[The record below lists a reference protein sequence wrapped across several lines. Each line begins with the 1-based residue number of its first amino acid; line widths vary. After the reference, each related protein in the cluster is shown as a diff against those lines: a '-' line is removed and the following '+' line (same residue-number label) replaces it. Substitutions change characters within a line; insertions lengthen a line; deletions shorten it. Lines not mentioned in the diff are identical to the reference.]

1 MSSEATIA
9 VAPGAVGPVREKDRI
24 HNLDMLR
31 GWAILGILAVNAIS
45 FAWPVELTMASAP
58 PIQSRRGAFHDRIS
72 INRMPQ

>member
-1 MSSEATIA
+1 MTAEATTE

-45 FAWPVELTMASAP
+45 FAWPGELTMAEAP
-58 PIQSRRGAFHDRIS
+58 PPAGRRRT
-72 INRMPQ
+72 